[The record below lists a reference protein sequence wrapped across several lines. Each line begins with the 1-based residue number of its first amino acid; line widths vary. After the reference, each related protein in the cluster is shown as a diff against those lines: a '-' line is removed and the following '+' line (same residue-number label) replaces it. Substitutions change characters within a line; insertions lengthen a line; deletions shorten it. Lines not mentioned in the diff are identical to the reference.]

1 MYKMVDFL
9 TDTLDAEMERPIKQI
24 GLTCDHINKVNEM
37 ADRVDRFNRKHG
49 QTLVEL
55 EYMKTPSQEI
65 EKGFAPYRLVFDFK
79 TRAIARKF
87 WTE

>member
-1 MYKMVDFL
+1 MADIL
-9 TDTLDAEMERPIKQI
+9 TDTLGAEMERPIKQI
-24 GLTCDHINKVNEM
+24 GLTCQNIKEVNKM
-37 ADRVDRFNRKHG
+37 SDRVDKFNRKHG
-49 QTLVEL
+49 QVLVEL
-55 EYMKTPSQEI
+55 EYMKTPSQEL